1 MRRPSWHAWA
11 ALHTLRGWPGRQAS
25 RCVSLE
31 HRPTQASPAPPPSS
45 AAAGSLA
52 AAAAAKAKGV
62 AELRRRLLLMCRL
75 LLTAAAYNQARRREP
90 CRMLHGVVVGSHV

>member
-1 MRRPSWHAWA
+1 MREVGA
-11 ALHTLRGWPGRQAS
+11 TLR
-25 RCVSLE
+25 E
-31 HRPTQASPAPPPSS
+31 HRPSMSSPAPPPSS

-75 LLTAAAYNQARRREP
+75 LLTAAAYNQARRTEP
-90 CRMLHGVVVGSHV
+90 CRMLHGVVVRDVTTSAVTTRSDKMELFIW